1 MKEVLKD
8 LLSIQSIAD
17 HGKDGFPYGPGPAEA
32 LDYVLRLCENL
43 GFRTVN
49 ADGKYGYAEIGT
61 GGEIIGILCHLDV
74 VPAGEGWTYP
84 PFEGTEA
91 DGKIYG
97 RGAMDD
103 KGPAVANIFAMKDL
117 VESGIPLNKRIRII
131 FGQSEENGD
140 WFDLDAYK
148 EKEEVPDYGYTPDG
162 DFPAIY
168 AEKGILLLTLD
179 MKLEDSGFSELTAGS
194 VPNMVPERCR
204 AILASGMVCETCGKS
219 AHGSAPWEGENALT
233 KMMEQTA
240 EEAPLA
246 KIYMDLIGHDVY
258 GKRLG
263 CAFRDEVSGRLSVNT
278 GLVKIENDRIYLY
291 LDIRY
296 PVTMEKEKIIAG
308 IRSRVGSYGME
319 VRQVHHMQ
327 PVYMEKQGPV
337 MDCLLSAYRKVT
349 GDPSEPIVIGGG
361 TYARAMENIIA
372 FGPTISGHENREHK
386 PDEYILIEDLN
397 LLRKVYRNALE
408 ELLRL

>member
-1 MKEVLKD
+1 MIDELKK
-8 LLSIQSIAD
+8 LLSIQSIAA
-17 HGKDGFPYGPGPAEA
+17 HGQDGFPYGPGPAKA
-32 LDYVLRLCENL
+32 LDYVLGLCESM

-49 ADGKYGYAEIGT
+49 ADGKYGYAEIGE
-61 GGEIIGILCHLDV
+61 GNEIIGILCHLDV

-84 PFEGTEA
+84 PFKGTEA
-91 DGKIYG
+91 DGRIYG

-117 VESGIPLNKRIRII
+117 AESGIPLNKRIRII

-148 EKEEVPDYGYTPDG
+148 EKEELPNCGYTPDG

-168 AEKGILLLTLD
+168 AEKGILLLSLS
-179 MKLEDSGFSELTAGS
+179 MGLNESGFSELAAGS
-194 VPNMVPERCR
+194 VPNMVPEKCR
-204 AILASGMVCETCGKS
+204 AMLASGKVCETYGKS

-240 EEAPLA
+240 EEASLA
-246 KIYMDLIGHDVY
+246 SIYMDLIGYDVY
-258 GKRLG
+258 GEKLG
-263 CAFRDEVSGRLSVNT
+263 CAFEDEASGKLSVNT
-278 GLVKIENDRIYLY
+278 GLVKIENERISLY

-296 PVTMEKEKIIAG
+296 PVTMEKEKLIES
-308 IRSRVGSYGME
+308 IRRKAEPYGLE
-319 VRQVHHMQ
+319 VKQAHHMQ
-327 PVYMEKQGPV
+327 PVYMEKQGAV

-349 GDPSEPIVIGGG
+349 GDLSEPIVIGGG

-386 PDEYILIEDLN
+386 SDEYIMIEDLK

>member
-1 MKEVLKD
+1 MIKVLKD
-8 LLSIQSIAD
+8 LLSIQSIAEP
-17 HGKDGFPYGPGPAEA
+17 GKEGFPYGPGPAAA
-32 LDYVLRLCENL
+32 LDYVLRLCEGM

-61 GGEIIGILCHLDV
+61 GDEIIGILCHLDV

-84 PFEGTEA
+84 PFAGTEA

-117 VESGIPLNKRIRII
+117 VQSGIPLNKRIRII

-140 WFDLDAYK
+140 WFDLDVYK
-148 EKEEVPDYGYTPDG
+148 EKEELPDYGYTPDG

-168 AEKGILLLTLD
+168 AEKGILLLS
-179 MKLEDSGFSELTAGS
+179 MSMGLEESGFSELSAGS
-194 VPNMVPERCR
+194 VPNMVPEKCR
-204 AILASGMVCETCGKS
+204 AVLTEGGIYETCGKA
-219 AHGSAPWEGENALT
+219 AHGSAPWEGENALS
-233 KMMEQTA
+233 KMMEKTA
-240 EEAPLA
+240 GEAPLA
-246 KIYMDLIGHDVY
+246 GKYMELIGYDVY
-258 GKRLG
+258 GEKLG
-263 CAFRDEVSGRLSVNT
+263 CAFSDDVSGRLSVST
-278 GLVKIENDRIYLY
+278 GLVKTEGDRIEIY

-296 PVTMEKEKIIAG
+296 PVTMEKEKIVED
-308 IRSRVGSYGME
+308 IRRTAVPYGLKI
-319 VRQVHHMQ
+319 RQVHHMR
-327 PVYMEKQGPV
+327 PVYMEKRGKV
-337 MDCLLSAYRKVT
+337 MDCLLSAYRKAT
-349 GDPSEPIVIGGG
+349 GDLSDPIVIGGG

-386 PDEYILIEDLN
+386 SDEYILTEDLN
-397 LLRKVYRNALE
+397 LLRKIYKDALE